1 MDNAMRPTTPGRN
14 DAAVRDAMFA
24 RQNAKCRMGY
34 PATAPKGRRASGLT
48 GQRRIRFWAA
58 VVLVLGLCVSA
69 QAELPALPL
78 EDHAAWQAVG
88 RVNQAGFNQKTLC
101 SGTLIAP
108 DLVLTAAH
116 CVQGHDGVIPLS
128 RLHFVAGWL
137 GGEYADDAGAQRVLV
152 HPDYADKPGPSDVAL
167 MWLTQPLSVTPF
179 PVYAPQPGIAA
190 IMGYQDNRPHRLGA
204 RFDCQRLSE
213 AQLWLSCPARRGTS
227 GGPVLQQVDGVWH
240 LVGVVNGTNS
250 TASVGAPV
258 ADWVLAH
265 MTDRP

>member
-1 MDNAMRPTTPGRN
+1 MDNATQPNTPVRR
-14 DAAVRDAMFA
+14 DAAVRDAMLA
-24 RQNAKCRMGY
+24 RQKAMCRVDD
-34 PATAPKGRRASGLT
+34 PATAPIDRRASGLT
-48 GQRRIRFWAA
+48 GQTRMGFWAA
-58 VVLVLGLCVSA
+58 MILALGLGAQA

-88 RVNQAGFNQKTLC
+88 RVNQAGFNQKALC

-116 CVQGHDGVIPLS
+116 CVQGRDGLIPLG

-137 GGEYADDAGAQRVLV
+137 GGEYADDAGARRVLV
-152 HPDYADKPGPSDVAL
+152 HPDYADKPGPSDIAL
-167 MWLTQPLSVTPF
+167 MWLDHPLEVTPF
-179 PVYAPQPGIAA
+179 ALHAPQPGIAA

-204 RFDCQRLSE
+204 RFDCQRLSDT
-213 AQLWLSCPARRGTS
+213 QLWLSCPARRGTS
-227 GGPVLQQVDGVWH
+227 GGPVLQQVGGIWH

-258 ADWVLAH
+258 GNWVLAH